1 METTVVEM
9 KTEVIGEENH
19 TYEIR
24 RTWEESKGG
33 CLIVELYPTIAIDTT
48 DVACM
53 DLSTMHLLAHLS
65 ELGDY
70 GKISVCNLFSMVC
83 ANGKPSATSLR
94 MDSKNLSYIEKIL
107 DEKKSEDFPVIL
119 AWGNSLSKN
128 KTTIEMKK
136 DLLKMLVEKGYE
148 DKTYCLTADEFPE
161 KSEGKHNLFH
171 PLFLGIRVKEGWKIS
186 KISIEELFKELSPM
200 GAEVSRGTGAE
211 QTKVSFGETENR
223 RETESENQAENHA
236 EGESENPTE
245 NPAED
250 ESANLTENPAED
262 EKANPTE
269 NPTENEA
276 KKSEKKRRKRNDT
289 AKNSTRF

>member
-1 METTVVEM
+1 MQTVVQAD
-9 KTEVIGEENH
+9 TETEIVGAKRNASTVEIG
-19 TYEIR
+19 
-24 RTWEESKGG
+24 
-33 CLIVELYPTIAIDTT
+33 IAIT
-48 DVACM
+48 
-53 DLSTMHLLAHLS
+53 
-65 ELGDY
+65 
-70 GKISVCNLFSMVC
+70 
-83 ANGKPSATSLR
+83 
-94 MDSKNLSYIEKIL
+94 SKNSKVIAIMIA
-107 DEKKSEDFPVIL
+107 KSEDFPVIL

-171 PLFLGIRVKEGWKIS
+171 PLFLGIRVKEGWKLS
-186 KISIEELFKELSPM
+186 KISIKDLLKELSPM
-200 GAEVSRGTGAE
+200 GAEVSRGTDAE
-211 QTKVSFGETENR
+211 QTKVSFGETENL
-223 RETESENQAENHA
+223 A
-236 EGESENPTE
+236 EGES
-245 NPAED
+245 
-250 ESANLTENPAED
+250 SNLAGNPAED

>member
-1 METTVVEM
+1 METTEVEL
-9 KTEVIGEENH
+9 KTEIIGEENH

-24 RTWEESKGG
+24 RTWDESKGG
-33 CLIVELYPTIAIDTT
+33 CLIVELYPTIAINTT

-94 MDSKNLSYIEKIL
+94 MDSKNLSYIEGIL

-136 DLLKMLVEKGYE
+136 DLLKMLLEKGYE

-171 PLFLGIRVKEGWKIS
+171 PLFLGIRVKEGWKLS
-186 KISIEELFKELSPM
+186 KISNKDLLKELSPM
-200 GAEVSRGTGAE
+200 GAEVSRGTDAE
-211 QTKVSFGETENR
+211 QTKVSFGETENP
-223 RETESENQAENHA
+223 A
-236 EGESENPTE
+236 EGES
-245 NPAED
+245 
-250 ESANLTENPAED
+250 ANLGVNPAED